1 MPRSPDIL
9 RNGLKIKLTDRR
21 RTLILLLVLASAVLP
36 GHAQTLAPAEEPA
49 SPEET
54 IEQEITTKISPGA
67 HELAQQLG
75 LTETIEKLLRA
86 QAHGPYAPA
95 SQEYV
100 EVLSYRQQLMETVLS
115 TILEIH
121 GVTAAIDY
129 EISQNSD
136 FRAYLEDRRDRAIK
150 YNTIATLITGGISGA
165 LGNALDMNPSVK
177 VEDAGDILEMA
188 GGGVTTALGFLAL
201 RQEGGEKRKLPGTP
215 NMLAK
220 LFDRPTTETTE
231 YPRSVWEFLN
241 AVPPGVQGKET
252 RRQRLVKRWISLGLL
267 ESPRSATWRYQV
279 EHVTST
285 TPRHHKITIDLLEK
299 RIMMLSDLRALV
311 LQMER
316 GLHDLLT
323 LSRTR

>member
-1 MPRSPDIL
+1 MPRSPNIL
-9 RNGLKIKLTDRR
+9 RSGLKIKLTDRR
-21 RTLILLLVLASAVLP
+21 LALIWLLVLASAVFP
-36 GHAQTLAPAEEPA
+36 GHAQPLSPAEKPA

-54 IEQEITTKISPGA
+54 IEQEIITKISPGV

-95 SQEYV
+95 SREYI

-165 LGNALDMNPSVK
+165 LGNALDINPSVK

-231 YPRSVWEFLN
+231 YPRSVWDFLN
-241 AVPPGVQGKET
+241 AVPAGVPGKET
-252 RRQRLVKRWISLGLL
+252 RRQRLIKRWVSLGLL

-285 TPRHHKITIDLLEK
+285 TSRHHKITIGLLEK
-299 RIMMLSDLRALV
+299 RIMMLTDLRALV

-323 LSRTR
+323 LFRLR